1 LRVKVRPVLPKEKPI
16 PPSAFSPIQTFTTL
30 SAKIGYLSQEGAF
43 ELYPNPTSGLLQLRF
58 YSPQSQILHLK
69 LADLLGNAPWGF
81 TFQALPGENEQSITL
96 PPQLSAGVYLLL
108 LQKEGQER
116 YIQRF
121 KVNLIR

>member
-58 YSPQSQILHLK
+58 YSPQSQTLHLE
-69 LADLLGNAPWGF
+69 LADLLGNALWGF
-81 TFQALPGENEQSITL
+81 TFEALPGENEQEYNA
-96 PPQLSAGVYLLL
+96 SAGAFRGLLFYCYK
-108 LQKEGQER
+108 KEAKER
-116 YIQRF
+116 SAYTQRF
-121 KVNLIR
+121 